1 MRKWLSAFTLIELL
15 VVIAIIA
22 ILAGM
27 LLPALA
33 RAREEARRAS
43 CSSNI
48 GQIGTAL
55 ITYAG
60 NNNDYLPFIPYTWNE
75 SDSAYRVSA
84 PTDSLALIFPDYL
97 EQVRIFRCPS
107 TEDTPE
113 INVTYRGGAAGQ
125 MRGAREVTF
134 GTQPRWSSYGYNK
147 YTSKTRAGSGHAIM
161 ADMDGTG
168 ADPDVADSNTTNH
181 VGGHNVLY
189 FGGHVSFQTTNYA
202 SNSDQDNIF
211 ANDGNTVTVPASGQ
225 TGAVQRGGLFEYAD
239 TDSRIGR
246 AWDDYYEV
254 VNGGFRYHDD

>member
-43 CSSNI
+43 CNSNI

-55 ITYAG
+55 ITYTG
-60 NNNDYLPFIPYTWNE
+60 NYNDYLPFIPFTYNE
-75 SDSAYRVSA
+75 SDDEYQLSA
-84 PTDSLALIFPDYL
+84 PADSMALIFPDFL
-97 EQVRIFRCPS
+97 EQARIFRCPS

-113 INVTYRGGAAGQ
+113 INVTYRGPTQDTWRPRGQ
-125 MRGAREVTF
+125 REVTF
-134 GTQPRWSSYGYNK
+134 GAQPRWSSYGYSK
-147 YTSKTRAGSGHAIM
+147 YTSKTRAGSGHAIA

-168 ADPDVADSNTTNH
+168 ADPDVEDSNTTNH

-189 FGGHVSFQTTNYA
+189 FGGHVLFQTTNYA
-202 SNSDQDNIF
+202 SNNDHDNIF
-211 ANDGNTVTVPASGQ
+211 ERDGNDPAVDPADANYGYH
-225 TGAVQRGGLFEYAD
+225 GARRAGGLFEFAD
-239 TDSRIGR
+239 TDSHIGR
-246 AWDDYYEV
+246 TRDDYDPLY
-254 VNGGFRYHDD
+254 